1 MPNIFLQPSSTNTTL
16 KNSDDAILKEIS
28 IDQYKD
34 LIDQKDYEILKGIYP
49 GDIAKLRG
57 ITPGKND
64 SNVNKWKSIEPG
76 DVVLFYRKGVYQLSA
91 VTTHTLRNPDLAL
104 ELWGIDNKQ
113 QTWEYMYF
121 LAEVKNINLPKE
133 ELNRLVGYSE
143 NHFPRGFT
151 RINECTEETRL
162 KILDGLDLLSNL
174 YYPKVD
180 SRSLD
185 KLKKVLD
192 TNEGLDKETLS
203 KRRIEQGILRKVLFN
218 QQPVFTCCICQR
230 EYLTNFMVAAHIKKR
245 SECNREERLDIE
257 NIVVPMCK
265 FGCDDLYE
273 YGYISVDKGVVTI
286 LNNNVTKPMFE
297 YMKEIKGNVCSYWK
311 SETAQYFEW
320 HLDVNKLEE

>member
-1 MPNIFLQPSSTNTTL
+1 MPNIFLQPASTNATL

-34 LIDQKDYEILKGIYP
+34 LMDRKGYEILKGIYP
-49 GDIAKLRG
+49 DGIAKLRG

-91 VTTHTLRNPDLAL
+91 VTTHTLRNQALAL
-104 ELWGIDNKQ
+104 ELWGIDDKQ

-143 NHFPRGFT
+143 NNFPQGFI
-151 RINECTEETRL
+151 RISKCTEETRL
-162 KILDGLDLLSNL
+162 KILDELDLLSNV
-174 YYPKVD
+174 YYPEVD
-180 SRSLD
+180 SHSLD
-185 KLKKVLD
+185 KLRIFLD
-192 TNEGLDKETLS
+192 ANEELDKEILS
-203 KRRIEQGILRKVLFN
+203 KRRVEQGILRRVLFN
-218 QQPVFTCCICQR
+218 QQPAFTCCICQR

-245 SECNREERLDIE
+245 SECNVEERLDIE

-273 YGYISVDKGVVTI
+273 HGYISVDKGIVII
-286 LNNNVTKPMFE
+286 LNDNVTKPTLE

-311 SETAQYFEW
+311 SETAHYFQW
-320 HLDVNKLEE
+320 HLDINK